1 VKKSHRCTTGS
12 LRLAD
17 GGPVCS
23 PPLRLKSF
31 AGDLGLAWWSSGCSS
46 GVEVA
51 ISGSGQRPGQPPD
64 TQRSQAAVG
73 VDRTDGLPGRKHDL
87 EGKLDQVGV
96 VGVHRPLYLRAGVD
110 GSDQRRR
117 VGACTHAAAHQAD
130 DGAYPDVVYV
140 EHLTNAL
147 YLDRRDDVEQYLQV
161 TESVCVRGDAPE
173 KTVRILDAML
183 REV

>member
-1 VKKSHRCTTGS
+1 MLTSGWRSGRAAAQVASRS
-12 LRLAD
+12 LFQARA
-17 GGPVCS
+17 S
-23 PPLRLKSF
+23 
-31 AGDLGLAWWSSGCSS
+31 A
-46 GVEVA
+46 
-51 ISGSGQRPGQPPD
+51 PGQPPD
-64 TQRSQAAVG
+64 TQNRQATVG
-73 VDRTDGLPGRKHDL
+73 VDRADRLPGRKHNL

-96 VGVHRPLYLRAGVD
+96 VGVHRPVRLRAGVD

-130 DGAYPDVVYV
+130 DGADPDVVYV

-147 YLDRRDDVEQYLQV
+147 YLDRRDDVEQYLHV
-161 TESVCVRGDAPE
+161 TESVCIRGDAPE

>member
-1 VKKSHRCTTGS
+1 VLDVNVCW
-12 LRLAD
+12 A
-17 GGPVCS
+17 GGQ
-23 PPLRLKSF
+23 
-31 AGDLGLAWWSSGCSS
+31 LGEGWLG

-51 ISGSGQRPGQPPD
+51 APGSGQRPGQPPD